1 MDHENLLLRGMSLK
15 NTDYIYGLVI
25 FTGHETKVMKN
36 SEEATYKSSRLELL
50 TGKTIQFVLLV
61 QLLMSIIGGT
71 FGFFEMKNN

>member
-1 MDHENLLLRGMSLK
+1 MSLK

-50 TGKTIQFVLLV
+50 TNKTIKLVLLV
-61 QLLMSIIGGT
+61 QLLMSIIGGVI
-71 FGFFEMKNN
+71 GFYN